1 VRSVESILYVAG
13 IAGDFD
19 HICTRWLSDATT
31 WSGPTSSQRS
41 TAGASDRRPDV
52 AIRTYIDAHNQ
63 RCEPFTWTTTADDII
78 ARLKPQTTSATAH

>member
-1 VRSVESILYVAG
+1 VGRLPRSDPPLARPIDDL
-13 IAGDFD
+13 
-19 HICTRWLSDATT
+19 
-31 WSGPTSSQRS
+31 
-41 TAGASDRRPDV
+41 TA